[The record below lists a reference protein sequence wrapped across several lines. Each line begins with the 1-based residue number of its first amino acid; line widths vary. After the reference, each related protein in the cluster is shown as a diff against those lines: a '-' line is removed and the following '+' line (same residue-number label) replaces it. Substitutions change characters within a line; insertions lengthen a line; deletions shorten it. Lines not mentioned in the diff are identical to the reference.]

1 MISTAIILAARKD
14 KNLEKPYPLLDYVD
28 GECLIDR
35 TLSILREFGYK
46 KIILVVGYRAELFY
60 KYKSEDVIIVEN
72 IDYEYTSSMA
82 SLACAKNL
90 VSEDFL
96 LIEGDTF
103 FEKVLVEKLTIT
115 QYPLCF
121 AMTEE
126 TGSGD
131 ECYIETKNGFVTK
144 ITKDKHRVCNLEG
157 EMIGVL
163 KISWEVYQRMLNL
176 YAVSSNSYLNYEYVL
191 MDVTNAIERPFLRFK
206 NLIWGD
212 VDTPE
217 DFKRLQNSIYRS
229 LCRKENPFDK
239 ENLLSY
245 LIEIFPNDNVSDAE
259 ILQIGGMSNKNFKVI
274 LNNKEYVLRVPGNG
288 SEGMVDRENEE
299 FNAIQGCKM
308 GVNPN
313 IRYFNSKTGI
323 KLADFIPNAETLN
336 SATIQRQENML
347 KIADIYRTIH
357 HSQIRLKNEFNIF
370 TEIKKYNKLLK
381 QVNAVMYNGWE
392 DVEEKFKALEI
403 YLNSLGVELCACH
416 NDAVPENFIKSED
429 GILYLIDWEYSGIN
443 DPMADFAALFLESSF
458 TEENKNFI
466 LRSYYQGEVPMC
478 AYEKIKCYEVLW
490 DYLWAQW
497 TVIKETCGDD
507 FGSYGIDRYNRAKE
521 NLKLLNV

>member
-1 MISTAIILAARKD
+1 
-14 KNLEKPYPLLDYVD
+14 
-28 GECLIDR
+28 
-35 TLSILREFGYK
+35 
-46 KIILVVGYRAELFY
+46 
-60 KYKSEDVIIVEN
+60 
-72 IDYEYTSSMA
+72 
-82 SLACAKNL
+82 
-90 VSEDFL
+90 
-96 LIEGDTF
+96 
-103 FEKVLVEKLTIT
+103 
-115 QYPLCF
+115 
-121 AMTEE
+121 
-126 TGSGD
+126 
-131 ECYIETKNGFVTK
+131 
-144 ITKDKHRVCNLEG
+144 
-157 EMIGVL
+157 
-163 KISWEVYQRMLNL
+163 
-176 YAVSSNSYLNYEYVL
+176 
-191 MDVTNAIERPFLRFK
+191 
-206 NLIWGD
+206 
-212 VDTPE
+212 
-217 DFKRLQNSIYRS
+217 LQNNIYRS

-245 LIEIFPNDNVSDAE
+245 LIEIFPDDNVSDVE

-274 LNNKEYVLRVPGNG
+274 LNNREYVLRVPGNG

-357 HSQIRLKNEFNIF
+357 YSQIRLKNEFNIF

-392 DVEEKFKALEI
+392 DVEKKIKALEN

-466 LRSYYQGEVPMC
+466 FKSR
-478 AYEKIKCYEVLW
+478 
-490 DYLWAQW
+490 
-497 TVIKETCGDD
+497 
-507 FGSYGIDRYNRAKE
+507 F
-521 NLKLLNV
+521 LLLLS